1 MIIHAILHEASTLLS
16 QTIGLSNKE
25 AKLEIQLLL
34 QTVISVNRAWLILH
48 ENDVLQ
54 PDDHKAF
61 VAMLN
66 RRLRGEPIAY
76 ILGNRDFF
84 NLNLMVTPDTLI
96 PRPDSETLVEAVFT
110 KISKNS
116 DESILDLGTGTGAI
130 ALAVAKNRPLTTITA
145 VDASI
150 AALEIAMKNGLNLK
164 INNIEFILSNWF
176 DNLNNRTFDLIVSNP
191 PYIEENDVHLTQ
203 GDLRFEPISAL
214 SSGADGLD
222 DIRKIINDC
231 LIHLKP
237 QGWIMIEHGYNQ
249 AEKVANLM
257 AGTGLINIETI
268 KDLGNNDRVT
278 IGRNSLIVSTH
289 WQ

>member
-1 MIIHAILHEASTLLS
+1 
-16 QTIGLSNKE
+16 
-25 AKLEIQLLL
+25 
-34 QTVISVNRAWLILH
+34 
-48 ENDVLQ
+48 
-54 PDDHKAF
+54 
-61 VAMLN
+61 
-66 RRLRGEPIAY
+66 
-76 ILGNRDFF
+76 
-84 NLNLMVTPDTLI
+84 
-96 PRPDSETLVEAVFT
+96 
-110 KISKNS
+110 
-116 DESILDLGTGTGAI
+116 
-130 ALAVAKNRPLTTITA
+130 
-145 VDASI
+145 
-150 AALEIAMKNGLNLK
+150 
-164 INNIEFILSNWF
+164 
-176 DNLNNRTFDLIVSNP
+176 
-191 PYIEENDVHLTQ
+191 VHLTQ